1 MAQSI
6 KLGNNTYLDSSG
18 VVKGNKPLNTVLSN
32 QSITITKVSAISA
45 MECVIQRYGNVVA
58 GYLVLTVGS
67 TALGDLAN
75 MATGFPAPAPSS
87 NRWQG
92 TAVYYDS
99 NTPRLTRIAI
109 QSNGTLQLW
118 YGGGVPAGSIIIIHV
133 AYIAV
138 E

>member
-18 VVKGNKPLNTVLSN
+18 VVKGNTPLSTILSN
-32 QSITITKVSAISA
+32 RSITITKASAINS
-45 MECVIQRYGNVVA
+45 MECVMNRYGNVVA
-58 GYLVLTVGS
+58 GYLVLVVGS
-67 TALGDLAN
+67 TALDGTDIL
-75 MATGFPAPAPSS
+75 ATGFPAPAQSG

-92 TAVYYDS
+92 MALCQEGATLHTV
-99 NTPRLTRIAI
+99 RVAI

-118 YGGGVPAGSIIIIHV
+118 YGGGTAAGSIIIIQV
-133 AYIAV
+133 AYISV